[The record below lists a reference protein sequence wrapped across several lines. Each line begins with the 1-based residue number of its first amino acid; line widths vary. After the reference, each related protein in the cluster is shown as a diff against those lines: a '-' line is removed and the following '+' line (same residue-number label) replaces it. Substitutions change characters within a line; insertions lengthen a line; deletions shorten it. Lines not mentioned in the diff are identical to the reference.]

1 MLHELRRLA
10 NHRVPLAAQESP
22 RQRDLERVSRLRHQ
36 AQSTGK
42 WRSSTAAGVH
52 RMWGLEIFSS
62 RSDTQLKWPMVSQA
76 VAVAHVANSF
86 HLMDVGLALLGRQ
99 PSARSVH
106 MVGLQ
111 QPQLLQR
118 LLARAVQAKASASLH
133 RRWLRPLQLIPLD
146 GALLPLDNSRV
157 LG

>member
-1 MLHELRRLA
+1 MLHELQRLA
-10 NHRVPLAAQESP
+10 SHREPLEAQESSG
-22 RQRDLERVSRLRHQ
+22 QRELERVSRLRHQ

-42 WRSSTAAGVH
+42 WRSSTAVGVL
-52 RMWGLEIFSS
+52 RMWGLATCST
-62 RSDTQLKWPMVSQA
+62 RSDTQLKWLMVSPA

-146 GALLPLDNSRV
+146 GALRPLDNSRV
-157 LG
+157 VG